1 MDLTNFFKQVDACLF
16 LAQGFCFAQGC
27 YFAQGFCSAQGC
39 YSAQGFCSAQG
50 CFPARGTGCR
60 K

>member
-16 LAQGFCFAQGC
+16 LAQGFCFAQG
-27 YFAQGFCSAQGC
+27 FCSAQGC

-50 CFPARGTGCR
+50 CYPARGTGCR